1 MLLKKIGGEGI
12 ALLVVLA
19 GSMLSAAEGLVNLTQ
34 QPGVKLSA
42 DCHYRAFTPDKA
54 ADGNR
59 VEMASR
65 WVSLDEK
72 GDHWLEV
79 SFPKE
84 LEVNHVTLH
93 FWQTSNGTFISVDFD
108 IQVRSGD
115 GWKTVREVRDNK
127 HSICRYAFPTV
138 KTSAVRVVFHRQIPD
153 GMVRLYE
160 LGVFR
165 QVHPTEVLP
174 CEALRIGVLSP
185 ERVPQLQFRNCEPGR
200 SAELSLK
207 VEIVDAR
214 KGKVLKTFE
223 QKVSSAYDTAMMN
236 LPLPETY
243 GSYEYRINLLDAP
256 ISVVYFPEAPGKYRS
271 ASPFGSHYHTCND
284 AFVRHAGIYW
294 WRNHDAYGRWNN
306 NYKADG
312 SVNWSGY
319 DERLEFVRRNQ
330 IRECS
335 VYLGAPP
342 AYSTILPGEPVN
354 GPSHG
359 IYSLYPPANLE
370 KWVSDYLTP
379 MAERTKKASPF
390 RAHEVWNEAWS
401 YYRLRG
407 LHGTAGEATE
417 IFRISY
423 DALKKVDPEALVYS
437 TDIIPTMQNN
447 RYAYKNFGRDMFEL
461 GFLRY
466 NDLLS
471 FHGYGIM
478 TYPRLERMRRN
489 MWNFGRDFELW
500 STETAVAGKPAW
512 MLMESLVAYRAAG
525 NGKTFIYSGNL
536 WAPLMLDGKPTLYL
550 VAQAALCRTLGDALP
565 LGFFEENGV
574 RVFVFANG
582 GTPVAVLFTDSHEP
596 VKVDLPLDPESKL
609 EDIFGRTLDRAGAV
623 LSQENPVIVI
633 DPSDSLVRR
642 AMVER
647 IRFHATEPGGEGL
660 DALANRIE
668 KVSDTGFA
676 RLLDSEIAA
685 LGKVRR
691 SAVDDKLYTTGK
703 ALDFL
708 TNAKILL
715 ARRAKKAVKA
725 PMTLD
730 EMRKAVAAQWKAVYD
745 RTGNNGVMLN
755 TERLTSRAQKEMQQA
770 AMYDNDGDA
779 IARDLLLEAA
789 AEDLA
794 NARSRTATDKIANL
808 YRTKS
813 YFRSQKR
820 LIRSE
825 LYCFPNGRPQEAVI
839 TLANPFGRALS
850 GTLEITLPAGW
861 KVNVSTLDYEVPAQ
875 SRSLLPIEVT
885 APKEFKKGEVVKLLV
900 RDRNGNF
907 PPLEATCEV
916 LEKIPSYPVL
926 GGSISTGE
934 FTGN

>member
-1 MLLKKIGGEGI
+1 MILRKSHL
-12 ALLVVLA
+12 ALLSLLLA
-19 GSMLSAAEGLVNLTQ
+19 GGMVSAAEEPVNLSL

-42 DCHYRAFTPDKA
+42 DCHYLAFTPDKA

-59 VEMASR
+59 EEKASR
-65 WVSLDEK
+65 WLSLDEK

-84 LEVNHVTLH
+84 QEVNYVTLH
-93 FWQTSNGTFISVDFD
+93 FWSDTYISVDFD

-127 HSICRYAFPTV
+127 LSICRYAFPTV
-138 KTSAVRVVFHRQIPD
+138 KTSAVRVLFHRQIPD

-160 LGVFR
+160 LGVYR
-165 QVHPTEVLP
+165 QAHPTEVTP
-174 CEALRIGVLSP
+174 NEVLRIGVLSP
-185 ERVPQLQFRNCEPGR
+185 QSTPQLQFRNCEPGR
-200 SAELSLK
+200 PAELSLQ
-207 VEIVDAR
+207 VELVDAQ

-223 QKVSSAYDTAMMN
+223 QKVSFDDTATVN

-271 ASPFGSHYHTCND
+271 ASPFGSHYHSSED
-284 AFVRHAGIYW
+284 AFVRYAGIYW
-294 WRNHDAYGRWNN
+294 WRNHDVYGRWNN
-306 NYKADG
+306 NYEADG

-342 AYSTILPGEPVN
+342 AYSTILPGEPVT
-354 GPSHG
+354 GPAHWT
-359 IYSLYPPANLE
+359 YSYYPPSNLE
-370 KWVSDYLTP
+370 KWVSDYLIP

-407 LHGTAGEATE
+407 LHGTAGEAAE

-437 TDIIPTMQNN
+437 TDIKPEAQNN
-447 RYAYKNFGRDMFEL
+447 PYAFKDFGRDMFEL

-471 FHGYGIM
+471 YHSYGIM

-489 MWNFGRDFELW
+489 MWDFGRDFELW
-500 STETAVAGKPAW
+500 STETAVEGKPAW
-512 MLMESLVAYRAAG
+512 MLMESLVAHRASG
-525 NGKTFIYSGNL
+525 NGKTFIYSGGL
-536 WAPLMLDGKPTLYL
+536 WAPLMLEGRPTLYL

-582 GTPVAVLFTDSHEP
+582 GTPVAVLFTDSREP
-596 VKVDLPLDPESKL
+596 VKVELPLDPESKL
-609 EDIFGRTLDRAGAV
+609 EDMFGRTLDRAGAV

-633 DPSDSLVRR
+633 DPSDRLVRR
-642 AMVER
+642 AMAER
-647 IRFHATEPGGEGL
+647 IRFHAAELGGEGL

-668 KVSDTGFA
+668 KASDAGFA

-715 ARRAKKAVKA
+715 ARRAKKAEKA

-730 EMRKAVAAQWKAVYD
+730 EMRKAVAAQWKAICD

-839 TLANPFGRALS
+839 TLANPFGRVLS
-850 GTLEITLPAGW
+850 GTLEITPPAGW

-907 PPLEATCEV
+907 PPIEATCEV
-916 LEKIPSYPVL
+916 LEKIPPYPVL
-926 GGSISTGE
+926 GGSMSTGE